1 MGPAFR
7 LTTDGPDGLTSN
19 EHQYE
24 HQLARINRMT
34 RISGDPLFYETPN
47 FESASDT
54 DALQHLR
61 YQCDPRFVYRQA
73 ARKGTTFFFLTTE
86 SSLFCSGSKF
96 SITHAVARSVS
107 SAPLRRPSL
116 ALMFSR

>member
-1 MGPAFR
+1 MDPAFR
-7 LTTDGPDGLTSN
+7 LTTDDRNGLTTN
-19 EHQYE
+19 E

-34 RISGDPLFYETPN
+34 RISGDALFYETPN

-54 DALQHLR
+54 DALQHPR

-86 SSLFCSGSKF
+86 SSLFCSGCKF

-107 SAPLRRPSL
+107 SAPLCRPSL